1 MGKIHLVARRSDQH
15 ASNFYRLRD
24 GVYLSGWWAFSDDA
38 AQRLVEG
45 SIFLHETKNVA
56 SRYGGRILGY
66 RHGPVGTADE
76 GRIGIEFEFAE
87 SSRGVAW
94 DWGDNAANAR
104 AEMSICL

>member
-56 SRYGGRILGY
+56 SRGTGATMRPTRAPRCRFACDHEAREERSPASHGGSRAALGTN
-66 RHGPVGTADE
+66 RDAP
-76 GRIGIEFEFAE
+76 
-87 SSRGVAW
+87 S
-94 DWGDNAANAR
+94 
-104 AEMSICL
+104 